1 MKYELRTLNAT
12 DIFPMSTILSKI
24 GMEEFKKCFE
34 SEDVKK
40 LVRTQGKNGNESVV
54 GLAVL
59 LDIGSVIL
67 GNLRRCETDIYN
79 FLARVA
85 NVTVEEIKELSM
97 SEFAEMIIEIVQ
109 KPEFG
114 DFFSVVSKLFKSEK

>member
-1 MKYELRTLNAT
+1 MKYELRPLNAT

-24 GMEEFKKCFE
+24 GIGEFKKCFE
-34 SEDVKK
+34 SDDVKK
-40 LVRTQGKNGNESVV
+40 LVRTQGKNGNESAV

-67 GNLRRCETDIYN
+67 GNLHRCETDIYN

-85 NVTVEEIKELSM
+85 NVTVEEIKDLSM

-114 DFFSVVSKLFKSEK
+114 DFF